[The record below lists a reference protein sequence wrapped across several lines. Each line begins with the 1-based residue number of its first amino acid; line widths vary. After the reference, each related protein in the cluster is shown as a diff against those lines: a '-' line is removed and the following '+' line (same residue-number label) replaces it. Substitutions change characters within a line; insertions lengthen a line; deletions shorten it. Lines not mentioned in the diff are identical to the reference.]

1 MDRNSLTSKKA
12 KPMKMKKKGNA
23 TKTNG
28 KSQMGCLIE
37 NKLMMLDN
45 DVLMM
50 MMTIDEFGICGVK
63 SLKMLGERRNGSCSP
78 LRFFLF
84 VLYLINY
91 LMNFKIEKSSFW
103 FK

>member
-1 MDRNSLTSKKA
+1 
-12 KPMKMKKKGNA
+12 MKMKKKGNA
-23 TKTNG
+23 TKKNS

-37 NKLMMLDN
+37 DKLMMLDN

-78 LRFFLF
+78 LGFYLF
-84 VLYLINY
+84 ILYLIN
-91 LMNFKIEKSSFW
+91 
-103 FK
+103 